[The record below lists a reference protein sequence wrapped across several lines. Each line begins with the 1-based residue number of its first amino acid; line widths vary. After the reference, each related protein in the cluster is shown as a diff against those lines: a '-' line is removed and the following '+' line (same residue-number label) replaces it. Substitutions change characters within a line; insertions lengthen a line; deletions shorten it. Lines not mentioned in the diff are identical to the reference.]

1 MTKLRVFLAVAVA
14 ALVSLIVVPAASQ
27 ACNYPTL
34 HPSSSA
40 GPGDTVS
47 YTVGNLDP
55 GATYD
60 IVVAGR
66 AVVSGGSSPSGSFTM
81 PDLGSE
87 PQSVPAQLTV
97 HHDDLGGESYTEP
110 VPPKIAYQPPPSSP
124 PPDQQHNPQPGAQ
137 PQMPDT
143 AAEPPQKLETEASPD
158 REPTERGASS
168 PVATGPGAAGSP
180 MTPALETASV
190 PADTA
195 ARSAEARTRGA
206 AQAIEARSTESAGSS
221 AFASPRTASAVVE
234 TDPAAMIVIAVA
246 IALIIGSGGAL
257 IRAAREPRPSGDGDR
272 AARVAIPVPLEVEH
286 DAKLR
291 SLLIEAEL
299 QEMIAEARASELLG
313 QQDQDQPATAERAT
327 VS

>member
-1 MTKLRVFLAVAVA
+1 MRLRVFLAVAVA
-14 ALVSLIVVPAASQ
+14 ALVSLIVLPAASQ

-97 HHDDLGGESYTEP
+97 YHDDLAETYTEP
-110 VPPKIAYQPPPSSP
+110 VPPRIAYQPPPSSP

-143 AAEPPQKLETEASPD
+143 AAEPPRELETEASPD
-158 REPTERGASS
+158 REPTERDASS

-180 MTPALETASV
+180 MTPALETARV

-206 AQAIEARSTESAGSS
+206 AQVIEARSSESAGSQ
-221 AFASPRTASAVVE
+221 ALGSPRSASAVVE

-272 AARVAIPVPLEVEH
+272 AARVAVPVPREVEH

-313 QQDQDQPATAERAT
+313 QQDQPATAERAT
-327 VS
+327 VP